1 MPTITVETDRD
12 STALRRRCAKAW
24 SLWLRGEGVDINHVL
39 VRFTPLTG
47 DQVFSGP
54 FPLGSAQGPGFA
66 LVRCV
71 VAEDRSPEFRAALA
85 AQITASLEPDVAPE
99 RTFVQFEPVDPRTH
113 FTGSPSPRSRQ
124 QKGHPFDDQV

>member
-12 STALRRRCAKAW
+12 STVLRRRCAKAW
-24 SLWLRGEGVDINHVL
+24 SLWLRSEGIDINHVL
-39 VRFTPLTG
+39 VRFAPLAE

-54 FPLGSAQGPGFA
+54 FPLGNAHGPGFA

-71 VAEDRSPEFRAALA
+71 IAEDRSPEFQAALA
-85 AQITASLEPDVAPE
+85 AQITAALEPEVAPE

-113 FTGSPSPRSRQ
+113 FVGAPRSRP
-124 QKGHPFDDQV
+124 QKGHPSDAHV